1 MEIQDWPLFF
11 HQVFELRNDWNFQ
24 KFSLQKFVAK
34 FPEWVQGKNRRK
46 PSCEVFMFG
55 LRHCLKAFPVHQSI
69 DNHLPLLVLT
79 FISPIVCL
87 VNPYLLSRIP
97 GSIID
102 HPLHLFPDT
111 NNLYQFV
118 SICLYLYILIYIYIN
133 ITYIYIYVSN
143 PFHILITIQWPSFR
157 TL

>member
-1 MEIQDWPLFF
+1 
-11 HQVFELRNDWNFQ
+11 
-24 KFSLQKFVAK
+24 
-34 FPEWVQGKNRRK
+34 
-46 PSCEVFMFG
+46 MFG

-79 FISPIVCL
+79 FISPIFCL

-111 NNLYQFV
+111 ILIPTICINLCQFV
-118 SICLYLYILIYIYIN
+118 YISIYLYILI
-133 ITYIYIYVSN
+133 
-143 PFHILITIQWPSFR
+143 
-157 TL
+157 